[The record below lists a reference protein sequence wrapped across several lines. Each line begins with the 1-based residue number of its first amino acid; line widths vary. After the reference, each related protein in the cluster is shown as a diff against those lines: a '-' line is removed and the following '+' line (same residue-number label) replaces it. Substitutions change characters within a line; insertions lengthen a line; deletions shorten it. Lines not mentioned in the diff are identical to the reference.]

1 MKSDNILY
9 LHNGFFK
16 YYTSSTISMI
26 LYYYLNIC
34 VKYAKNTTKKLG
46 QQICSA
52 RKLKLEKMC
61 VVLKKLKGLVS
72 F

>member
-46 QQICSA
+46 QHIYCT
-52 RKLKLEKMC
+52 KVEIGKNVC
-61 VVLKKLKGLVS
+61 GTKKA
-72 F
+72 